1 MCALKMVCRDICE
14 RYRAKKHRRGSYYAE
29 GFKRCTVCSMFI
41 SWRGIDCPC
50 CKSVLR
56 TSPRGIKNRGA
67 GSKKKKGMQK
77 RGKEED

>member
-1 MCALKMVCRDICE
+1 MVCRDICE

-29 GFKRCTVCSMFI
+29 GFKRCTVCSLFI

-56 TSPRGIKNRGA
+56 TSPRGIKYNNSSRGA
-67 GSKKKKGMQK
+67 SKKKREERKKKGC
-77 RGKEED
+77 ED